1 MRRTFFVSS
10 SSTFQAYPPDGS
22 ERLSSISFLSPEEKN
37 SSTWVESGL
46 KTMKADW
53 LPSTAFIPDTLFE
66 HTDAILLHF
75 APLVAGRTD
84 TAVFVPV
91 AANPVSSSGD
101 NHNLLRFHPCLIFPA
116 MIYDSRIIEQD
127 TIRYD
132 PFCIQRTERKCVTL
146 LGNDCK
152 RIYGC
157 IADNSFYHR
166 SFW

>member
-53 LPSTAFIPDTLFE
+53 LPSTAFIRIPFSNTRMQSCC
-66 HTDAILLHF
+66 TSLHI
-75 APLVAGRTD
+75 
-84 TAVFVPV
+84 
-91 AANPVSSSGD
+91 SSSGD

-132 PFCIQRTERKCVTL
+132 PFCIQRAERKCVTL
-146 LGNDCK
+146 LGNDCQ

>member
-37 SSTWVESGL
+37 SSTWVEY
-46 KTMKADW
+46 
-53 LPSTAFIPDTLFE
+53 
-66 HTDAILLHF
+66 TDAILLPF

-116 MIYDSRIIEQD
+116 MIYDGRIIEQD

-166 SFW
+166 NFW

>member
-46 KTMKADW
+46 AAVD
-53 LPSTAFIPDTLFE
+53 SFHPDTLFE

-84 TAVFVPV
+84 TAMFVPV
-91 AANPVSSSGD
+91 AANHISSSGD

-127 TIRYD
+127 TIRYA

-146 LGNDCK
+146 LGNNCQ

-157 IADNSFYHR
+157 ITDNSFYHR

>member
-22 ERLSSISFLSPEEKN
+22 ERYQYLVFISRREEQFDLGGIRTENDESRLADRRQLSSGYPFRTHGCNLAALRSIGRPAEPIQ
-37 SSTWVESGL
+37 
-46 KTMKADW
+46 
-53 LPSTAFIPDTLFE
+53 PS
-66 HTDAILLHF
+66 
-75 APLVAGRTD
+75 
-84 TAVFVPV
+84 FVPV
-91 AANPVSSSGD
+91 AANYVSSSGD

-116 MIYDSRIIEQD
+116 MIYDGRIIEQD

-132 PFCIQRTERKCVTL
+132 PFCIQRTERKCVTF
-146 LGNDCK
+146 LGNNCQ